1 MSLLEFG
8 RIGGG
13 QWLTALLSTG
23 EVARSAPERQSA
35 RFPHRG
41 QQADDGSDE
50 EDESSEDEDDG
61 EEKAPVYHHEI
72 WKKLVRKGRMGGLLR
87 YGLLLW
93 SLLEN
98 SG

>member
-1 MSLLEFG
+1 MAS
-8 RIGGG
+8 G

-41 QQADDGSDE
+41 QRADDGSGE
-50 EDESSEDEDDG
+50 EDESSEDENDDEDDG

-72 WKKLVRKGRMGGLLR
+72 WKKLVRKGKMGGLLR

-93 SLLEN
+93 SLLGN